1 LNSPELPLLETGALE
16 IRPERPEDFPVIA
29 EVIRLAF
36 DKTDG
41 SEVGMI
47 EDIRASGDYVPD
59 LALVAVLE
67 GRVVG
72 HALFAYITLEG
83 EEPVR
88 VLNLGPI
95 GVHPEFQ
102 RRGIGGALIQ
112 HGLEICRTRGE
123 PLVMCLGH
131 DTYYPRFGWCPARE
145 FGIQPDWDA
154 MMVLPL
160 SDNLERFRGLQYPH

>member
-1 LNSPELPLLETGALE
+1 M
-16 IRPERPEDFPVIA
+16 IA

-41 SEVGMI
+41 SEVGVI
-47 EDIRASGDYVPD
+47 EDIRTTDDYVPD

-67 GRVVG
+67 NRIVG
-72 HALFAYITLEG
+72 HALFAYIRLEG
-83 EEPVR
+83 EQPAR
-88 VLNLGPI
+88 VMNLGPI

-102 RRGIGGALIQ
+102 GLGIGSALI
-112 HGLEICRTRGE
+112 LEGIRRVRAMGE

-131 DTYYPRFGWCPARE
+131 DRYYPRFGWRPARD

-160 SDNLERFRGLQYPH
+160 TDDLEQFQGLRYPHS